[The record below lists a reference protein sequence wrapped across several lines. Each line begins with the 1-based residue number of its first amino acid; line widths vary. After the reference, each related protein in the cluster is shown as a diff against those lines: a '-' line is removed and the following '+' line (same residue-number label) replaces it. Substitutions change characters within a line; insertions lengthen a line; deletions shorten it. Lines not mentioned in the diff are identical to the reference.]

1 MSSRICR
8 FHGSASINY
17 GCSGTG
23 GARYV
28 ASGRSGGCFVWSIGS
43 STGNGSEESLVASA
57 EARTRPVINSK
68 QRPRLRLEG
77 NGASALSDSLHTQHG
92 SYGRLASIRCRPG
105 SHCRSATTHRTRR
118 GNPRLRSVPGDGG
131 QRSRGGRVHYLAR
144 GGAGSHL
151 RTRMDGRRRG
161 GIPLSA
167 TADRFHPA
175 AGSFKD
181 TWLCS
186 CGGPSRPFPVPL
198 RGCGSKGLLLRW
210 PRQPCEP
217 RLRHRQPSSPQTP
230 RPTGDCAACKSL
242 SKVEFT
248 PKLMKFSV
256 YSSLFE
262 GN

>member
-1 MSSRICR
+1 M
-8 FHGSASINY
+8 
-17 GCSGTG
+17 
-23 GARYV
+23 
-28 ASGRSGGCFVWSIGS
+28 
-43 STGNGSEESLVASA
+43 
-57 EARTRPVINSK
+57 
-68 QRPRLRLEG
+68 
-77 NGASALSDSLHTQHG
+77 
-92 SYGRLASIRCRPG
+92 
-105 SHCRSATTHRTRR
+105 
-118 GNPRLRSVPGDGG
+118 RSVPGDGG

-198 RGCGSKGLLLRW
+198 RGCGFKGLLLRW
-210 PRQPCEP
+210 PRQPCET

-230 RPTGDCAACKSL
+230 RPTGDCAPLPLPWLRAKGARRALGRRIRQEAAASSWASL
-242 SKVEFT
+242 ALAAPSCTYLLDNGGCSHKIRVNEC
-248 PKLMKFSV
+248 
-256 YSSLFE
+256 
-262 GN
+262 